1 VDGQACFAFKLYR
14 LVGIVMARPSQRER
28 ILDAAEQV
36 VTARGAARLTLD
48 AVAAEAGVGK
58 GGLIYHFPSKQALL
72 KGLIGRLA
80 ANYEASVAAASADP
94 DGSRHPLGA
103 HLRALIDAHER
114 NHRLATALIAVAANE
129 PALLTEVSSRQREIV
144 TRLLNATPRGA
155 RAVALT
161 FAIDGLFLL
170 EHLGLRP
177 LKPAD
182 RKRVLQAIQDMAA
195 DLEESP

>member
-1 VDGQACFAFKLYR
+1 
-14 LVGIVMARPSQRER
+14 MARPSQRER

-36 VTARGAARLTLD
+36 VCTRGAARLTLD

-80 ANYEASVAAASADP
+80 ANYDASVTAAAADP
-94 DGSRHPLGA
+94 DSARTPLGA
-103 HLRALIDAHER
+103 HLRALIAAHER
-114 NHRLATALIAVAANE
+114 NQRLATALIAVAANE
-129 PALLTEVSSRQREIV
+129 PALLTEVAVRQQEILA
-144 TRLLNATPRGA
+144 RLLRGGAQGA

-170 EHLGLRP
+170 EHLGLKP
-177 LKPAD
+177 LRAAD
-182 RKRVLQAIQDMAA
+182 RARVLQTIQDMAA
-195 DLEESP
+195 ALEEPR

>member
-1 VDGQACFAFKLYR
+1 
-14 LVGIVMARPSQRER
+14 MARPSQREH

-36 VTARGAARLTLD
+36 VTARGAGRLTLD

-58 GGLIYHFPSKQALL
+58 GWLIYHFPSKQALL

-94 DGSRHPLGA
+94 DSRRHPLGA
-103 HLRALIDAHER
+103 HLRALIGAHER
-114 NHRLATALIAVAANE
+114 NHRLATALVAVAANE
-129 PALLTEVSSRQREIV
+129 PSLLAEVAQRQQEILA
-144 TRLLNATPRGA
+144 RLLHDGAHGA

-161 FAIDGLFLL
+161 FAIDGLNLF

-177 LKPAD
+177 LQPAD

-195 DLEESP
+195 DLEEQP